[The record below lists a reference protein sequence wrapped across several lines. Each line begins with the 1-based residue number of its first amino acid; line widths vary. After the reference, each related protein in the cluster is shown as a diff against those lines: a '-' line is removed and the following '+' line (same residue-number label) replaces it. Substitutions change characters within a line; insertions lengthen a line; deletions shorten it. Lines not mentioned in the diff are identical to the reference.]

1 LLVTP
6 IAQSGPLA
14 VLSSTASGDVTT
26 AALARAPSPHWTYVG
41 WTETP
46 HGQAPA
52 TLSGDFPAAD
62 TTVPPEALGRL
73 AQLAGSGLRGS
84 VLVDDRGAILAMLQ
98 MVDGRPVTVPAADI
112 ATTLH
117 SAGIEVRTG
126 PVDTQ
131 MSTGLDYIASHEY
144 ANAEPYLDQ
153 AAATT
158 GGQAVALK
166 YLDVARQ
173 KKNTAEDQS
182 GMAASH
188 TGEPAGS
195 GINWVAVGLSI
206 AGVLLLLALGLL
218 WWRKR
223 RRGDDPPAPQAATAV
238 PGPRPPAARPAAGPA
253 AYGAG
258 PERAP
263 SGPPIPATV
272 AAPPPAHPNGHGV
285 ARDEGTTVVH
295 RQPSGSGQPEF
306 CPSCGANLAPGDRF
320 CFSCGTP
327 ARRQVGR

>member
-1 LLVTP
+1 MC
-6 IAQSGPLA
+6 I
-14 VLSSTASGDVTT
+14 
-26 AALARAPSPHWTYVG
+26 R
-41 WTETP
+41 
-46 HGQAPA
+46 
-52 TLSGDFPAAD
+52 
-62 TTVPPEALGRL
+62 
-73 AQLAGSGLRGS
+73 
-84 VLVDDRGAILAMLQ
+84 DR
-98 MVDGRPVTVPAADI
+98 
-112 ATTLH
+112 
-117 SAGIEVRTG
+117 VRTG

-223 RRGDDPPAPQAATAV
+223 RRGDDPPRRRRPPRCRGRDRPRRGPVRRA
-238 PGPRPPAARPAAGPA
+238 PRPTAPVRSGRAA
-253 AYGAG
+253 
-258 PERAP
+258 
-263 SGPPIPATV
+263 
-272 AAPPPAHPNGHGV
+272 AH
-285 ARDEGTTVVH
+285 RS
-295 RQPSGSGQPEF
+295 R
-306 CPSCGANLAPGDRF
+306 
-320 CFSCGTP
+320 
-327 ARRQVGR
+327 